1 MAAPAPPG
9 RLRGR
14 HVLLLLSF
22 LVTVIA
28 PLAIAGWYLWER
40 AADQYASTLGF
51 SVRAEDQSP
60 AISLLGG
67 ITDFSGSGS
76 NDTDILYEYLH
87 SQDLVQQMAAEL
99 DLGRIW
105 SRPGHDW
112 RASDSDPVFAYDAEG
127 TIEDLVE
134 YWQRMVRIRYDTGT
148 QLIEVR
154 VLAFDP
160 QEAQSVATLLLQK
173 SSELINTLSDIA
185 QEDTIRSAREDLE
198 MARER
203 LRAAR
208 RDVTEFRNRNQ
219 LVDPETDVA
228 AQAGLLGELQAQL
241 ATALIDADVLA
252 KTTRSNDPRIA
263 QASLRIE
270 TISRRIAAER
280 SKLGMDGQGNPTLL
294 SEVMG
299 QYEALV
305 VDRKFAEESYTSA
318 LAAFDLAQAEA
329 RRKSRYL
336 APYIQPT
343 IAQSSRYPERGTLLI
358 FGAIF
363 LSLTWLVLAVTTYA
377 LKDRH

>member
-1 MAAPAPPG
+1 M
-9 RLRGR
+9 
-14 HVLLLLSF
+14 
-22 LVTVIA
+22 TVIA